1 MSETKEKLKYRLL
14 TGIDDD
20 SFCARVS
27 KALSEGYQLYGSPSI
42 GYNAALKRNVVAQA
56 VILLG

>member
-20 SFCARVS
+20 AFCARVS
-27 KALSEGYQLYGSPSI
+27 KALEDGYKLYGSPSI
-42 GYNAALKRNVVAQA
+42 GYNAALKRNVVA
-56 VILLG
+56 